1 MQRGGQLVKE
11 FSMTPWEIAENLRL
25 FKQDYNTKSKIK
37 KLFNILDIN
46 IYEKDEERNDVYIY
60 KTLRYPPKSTPPSA
74 NQLEYI

>member
-1 MQRGGQLVKE
+1 MRRGGQLVKE
-11 FSMTPWEIAENLRL
+11 FSMTPWEIEENLRL